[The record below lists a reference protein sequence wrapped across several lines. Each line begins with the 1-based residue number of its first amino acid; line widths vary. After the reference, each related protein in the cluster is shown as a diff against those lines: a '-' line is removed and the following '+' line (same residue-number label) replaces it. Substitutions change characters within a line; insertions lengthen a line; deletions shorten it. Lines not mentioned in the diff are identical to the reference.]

1 MSEKIILYGHRR
13 CPMVAPVEAVLQY
26 SRADYQYID
35 IDLSSSGRL
44 QVLEI
49 NQGNASVPTLVF
61 PDGSSLTEPSR
72 STLKAKLRELG
83 FLPDVQVAAIDE

>member
-1 MSEKIILYGHRR
+1 MI
-13 CPMVAPVEAVLQY
+13 APVEAILHHHQI
-26 SRADYQYID
+26 DYHYID

-72 STLKAKLRELG
+72 GTLKAKLHELG
-83 FLPDVQVAAIDE
+83 YIPHAEVAPISE